1 MQDLLRLALLAVQA
15 MTSDPPPPVTR
26 PFWGLAAAAC
36 VSLCLLVASGLL
48 LTACWLFLLPH
59 LGAAGTPALLGVIA
73 LANAGAILLWLR
85 ARTTPKAPPP
95 AAPVDIAPILAEAQR
110 LFDAHRPTAFATAL
124 LAGLALGA
132 RRG

>member
-36 VSLCLLVASGLL
+36 VSLL

-73 LANAGAILLWLR
+73 LAKAGSILLWLR

-110 LFDAHRPTAFATAL
+110 LFDAHRPTAFAAAL